1 VDELY
6 RAHAPV
12 VFRFLL
18 ASTRDRDRAED
29 LMQDTFVRA
38 TSAIGGYRGGSA
50 RAWLLAIA
58 RTTFLDDLRKRT
70 EEPTA
75 DLPDPGDRN
84 PDTVERLTVR
94 AALGRL
100 SEAHRTALILRDDL
114 GLPYQDIAEAMG
126 RSLAATKVLIHRARR
141 AFRAAYEQEGGHVR

>member
-6 RAHAPV
+6 RAHATV
-12 VFRFLL
+12 VFRFLVGL
-18 ASTRDRDRAED
+18 TRDRDRAED

-38 TSAIGGYRGGSA
+38 TRAIAGYRGGSA

-70 EEPTA
+70 EQPI
-75 DLPDPGDRN
+75 DDVPDPGGAD
-84 PDTVERLTVR
+84 PDAIERLTVR
-94 AALGRL
+94 AALDRL
-100 SEAHRTALILRDDL
+100 SEPHRTALVLREDL
-114 GLPYQDIAEAMG
+114 GLSYQDVAQAMD

-141 AFRAAYEQEGGHVR
+141 AFREAYIEEGGHVR